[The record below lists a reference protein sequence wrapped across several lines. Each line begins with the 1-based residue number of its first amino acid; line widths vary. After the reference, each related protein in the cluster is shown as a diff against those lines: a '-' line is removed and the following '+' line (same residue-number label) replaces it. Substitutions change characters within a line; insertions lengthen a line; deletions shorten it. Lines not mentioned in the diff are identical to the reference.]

1 MIMNQSQRW
10 TRNSTLKGLELED
23 SISLKDAQLKKFILN
38 YVHETMQLRGV
49 HNYLEL
55 MYMTLLIL
63 FLLPQNLVQS
73 KMDLKEFTN
82 ELKGFLELYS

>member
-23 SISLKDAQLKKFILN
+23 SISLKDAQLTKFILN
-38 YVHETMQLRGV
+38 YVHETMQLRGL
-49 HNYLEL
+49 HNYMEL
-55 MYMTLLIL
+55 MYMNLIIL

>member
-10 TRNSTLKGLELED
+10 TRNSTLKGLELEG
-23 SISLKDAQLKKFILN
+23 SISLKDAQLTKFILN
-38 YVHETMQLRGV
+38 YVHETMQLRGL
-49 HNYLEL
+49 HNYMEL
-55 MYMTLLIL
+55 MYMNLIIL